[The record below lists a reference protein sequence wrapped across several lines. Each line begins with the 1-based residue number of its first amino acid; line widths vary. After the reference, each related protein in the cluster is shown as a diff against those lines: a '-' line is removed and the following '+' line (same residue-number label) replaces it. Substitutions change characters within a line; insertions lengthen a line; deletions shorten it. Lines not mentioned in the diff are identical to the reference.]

1 MNNRKMR
8 FYGKKASKFFPSI
21 KMGKTMRGDS
31 EFEICAMLDFEF
43 DDNVIS
49 WQAQPQSYIYEIGQ
63 NKHRYTPDVIKKN
76 KDGTFDFIEIKPKV
90 FTKDE
95 AFIEKH
101 GYLND
106 FFLMRYNRPL
116 KIMTEDDFYHD
127 IKLKNYKAL
136 YRYRNY
142 DFSRY
147 KLEKAVEHMQG
158 AKVVGDIYE
167 SVSKFNVTKAFA
179 PALFATK
186 KVLVDLT
193 KPFDFDSKVEGIA
206 YV

>member
-1 MNNRKMR
+1 MR
-8 FYGKKASKFFPSI
+8 FYGKKASTFFPSI
-21 KMGKTMRGDS
+21 KMNKTMRADS
-31 EFEICAMLDFEF
+31 QFEVFGMLEFEF

-49 WQAQPQSYIYEIGQ
+49 WQAQPQSYIYKIGS
-63 NKHRYTPDVIKKN
+63 NEHRYTPDVLKKN
-76 KDGTFDFIEIKPKV
+76 KDGTFDFIEIKPRL
-90 FTKDE
+90 FTQNE

-101 GYLND
+101 GYLNE

-127 IKLKNYKAL
+127 IKLKNYKTL

-147 KLEKAVEHMQG
+147 QLEKVFEHMKG
-158 AKVVGDIYE
+158 AKVVGEIYE
-167 SVSKFNVTKAFA
+167 TVSKFNVTKAFA

-193 KPFDFDSKVEGIA
+193 QPFNFDSKVDGLA

>member
-21 KMGKTMRGDS
+21 KNKKTMRGDS

-43 DDNVIS
+43 DDDVIS
-49 WQAQPQSYIYEIGQ
+49 WQAQPQSYIYKIGE
-63 NKHRYTPDVIKKN
+63 NEHRYTPDVLKKN
-76 KDGTFDFIEIKPKV
+76 KDGSFDFIEIKPKV
-90 FTKDE
+90 FTKDKS
-95 AFIEKH
+95 FIKKY

-116 KIMTEDDFYHD
+116 KLMTEDDFYHE

-147 KLEKAVEHMQG
+147 QLEKAFEYMQG

-167 SVSKFNVTKAFA
+167 TVSKFNVTKAFA

-193 KPFDFDSKVEGIA
+193 KPFNFDSKVEGIA